1 MRFQT
6 TTPAAITRPILKL
19 CKEVAGNAVA
29 RFIPVRTG
37 SHAPALSA
45 FDAVALKVEQDGG
58 SLQPGWAVWEFAD
71 ALIEAEFHA
80 VWRSPDGELVD
91 IAARPGGEQTILFV
105 EDAKPSASGAAVDS
119 ERRAL
124 RRDPLIEDFITL
136 GRKQFLLLHADK
148 HPDAG
153 TTADAPALMRR
164 LAVSQLIVKNM
175 LERGLSGDDPCL
187 CNSGK
192 RYKNCHG
199 KAVRSLQV

>member
-19 CKEVAGNAVA
+19 CKEVAGDAEA

-37 SHAPALSA
+37 SQPAALSA
-45 FDAVALKVEQDGG
+45 FDAVALKVEQEGG
-58 SLQPGWAVWEFAD
+58 ILQPGWAVWQFAD
-71 ALIEAEFHA
+71 ALIEAEFIA
-80 VWRSPDGELVD
+80 VWRSPEGELVD
-91 IAARPGGEQTILFV
+91 VAARPGGEQTILFV
-105 EDAKPSASGAAVDS
+105 EDARRGAGGADVDS

-136 GRKQFLLLHADK
+136 GRKQFLLLHAD
-148 HPDAG
+148 PSRDAG
-153 TTADAPALMRR
+153 DAADAPALMRR
-164 LAVSQLIVKNM
+164 MAVSQLIVKNM
-175 LERGLSGDDPCL
+175 LEKGQSGDDPCL

-199 KAVRSLQV
+199 KAVRSLRV

>member
-6 TTPAAITRPILKL
+6 TTPAAISRPILKL
-19 CKEVAGNAVA
+19 CKEVAGNAEA

-37 SHAPALSA
+37 SQAPALSA
-45 FDAVALKVEQDGG
+45 FDAVALKIDQEGG

-80 VWRSPDGELVD
+80 VWRSPEGELVD

-105 EDAKPSASGAAVDS
+105 EDARRSASGAAVDS

-136 GRKQFLLLHADK
+136 GRKQFLLLHAD
-148 HPDAG
+148 AG

-175 LERGLSGDDPCL
+175 LEKGLSGDDACL

-199 KAVRSLQV
+199 KAVRSLRV

>member
-19 CKEVAGNAVA
+19 CKEVAGAAEA

-37 SHAPALSA
+37 SQPAALSS
-45 FDAVALKVEQDGG
+45 FDAVAFKVEQEGG
-58 SLQPGWAVWEFAD
+58 SLQPGWAVWQFAD
-71 ALIEAEFHA
+71 ALIEVEFIA
-80 VWRSPDGELVD
+80 VWRSPEGELVD
-91 IAARPGGEQTILFV
+91 VAARPGGEQTILFV
-105 EDAKPSASGAAVDS
+105 EDAKRSAGGAPVDS

-136 GRKQFLLLHADK
+136 GRKQFLLLHADQSR
-148 HPDAG
+148 DAG
-153 TTADAPALMRR
+153 TAEDAPALMRR
-164 LAVSQLIVKNM
+164 MAVAQLIVKNM
-175 LERGLSGDDPCL
+175 LEKGQSGDDPCL

-199 KAVRSLQV
+199 KVVRSLQV

>member
-1 MRFQT
+1 MRFET
-6 TTPAAITRPILKL
+6 TTPAEISRPIQKL
-19 CKEVAGNAVA
+19 CKEVAGSAEA
-29 RFIPVRTG
+29 RFIPVRTDSEAG
-37 SHAPALSA
+37 ALSA
-45 FDAVALKVEQDGG
+45 FDAVARKVGQDGG
-58 SLQPGWAVWEFAD
+58 SMQPGWAIWQCAD

-91 IAARPGGEQTILFV
+91 VAARPGGEQTILFV
-105 EDAKPSASGAAVDS
+105 EDARRSDTGAAVDS

-136 GRKQFLLLHADK
+136 GRKQFLLLHGDPDDAADR
-148 HPDAG
+148 
-153 TTADAPALMRR
+153 PARMRR

-175 LERGLSGDDPCL
+175 LEKGQGGDDPCL

-199 KAVRSLQV
+199 KAVRSLRV